1 MAGIKDTLTA
11 KKIKRQDTIDLAE
24 KVNQYFKPELN
35 YGKSGKQDIPGT
47 PLKIDSETLNA
58 ILKLNI
64 PFNDK
69 LTLIGNYERHKGR
82 DQIFLD
88 NQELFVGEGGE
99 RKRQLGLEYN
109 RGGEGLSG
117 YGKYDVD
124 TGETEGGIQFLKRF
138 YMGGLI

>member
-1 MAGIKDTLTA
+1 MAGILDMIT
-11 KKIKRQDTIDLAE
+11 
-24 KVNQYFKPELN
+24 PEIS
-35 YGKSGKQDIPGT
+35 YRKSGKQNIPGT
-47 PLKIDSETLNA
+47 PLKIDSEILDA

-69 LTLIGNYERHKGR
+69 LTLIGKYERHKGR

-88 NQELFVGEGGE
+88 DQELFVGEGGE
-99 RKRQLGLEYN
+99 RIRQLGLGYN
-109 RGGEGLSG
+109 PDGEGLSG

-138 YMGGLI
+138 YMGGIV